1 MYRFSNQYILE
12 LTLLNDIKVFGIQA
26 SRETQDERVS
36 QR

>member
-26 SRETQDERVS
+26 SGETQDERVV